1 MVDSLAPIC
10 REKLRI
16 RSFHPASSSRT
27 CTSCAGALVPQTI
40 DRPLARSV
48 SNPINE
54 TETGCLPHQ
63 FRPRNNRH
71 EHLRLCMKIIE
82 NTLFLPRQHPNPCSP
97 LRVQSK
103 IPCSFAKILCS
114 IEWKISLQASEFARV
129 SAFEIALSRRIRRNS
144 RLISL
149 LAGNSRV
156 ETGSTCMRAPPSI
169 SSYARVM
176 FTLPR
181 KRLSAVKNVR

>member
-1 MVDSLAPIC
+1 MFGVKRQHANRVRQIDLRSFEKVQKAVKNRVAAMESCPYHKSNPHVLMVDSLAPIC
-10 REKLRI
+10 REKMRI

-82 NTLFLPRQHPNPCSP
+82 NTLFLPRLRGFLP
-97 LRVQSK
+97 LITVWLEVRVL
-103 IPCSFAKILCS
+103 P
-114 IEWKISLQASEFARV
+114 
-129 SAFEIALSRRIRRNS
+129 
-144 RLISL
+144 
-149 LAGNSRV
+149 GP
-156 ETGSTCMRAPPSI
+156 PPSLG
-169 SSYARVM
+169 V
-176 FTLPR
+176 
-181 KRLSAVKNVR
+181 